1 MAEFATKGVA
11 GSGLGLGI
19 AGTALGVLNGG
30 LGNLFGGIGMNNN
43 NCCSE
48 NAYVNRYELTK
59 ENEIIALKSEN
70 SLLKANTYADQKN
83 LELYTYVDGRLR
95 NIESQ
100 IASQAVWNAT
110 QTGLIGCMQGQIA
123 ELMALS
129 KRIIPSSSVC
139 PTPMPQY
146 NAWVA
151 PTTPTTGA

>member
-1 MAEFATKGVA
+1 MAEFASKGVA

-30 LGNLFGGIGMNNN
+30 LGNLFNGFGMNN

-95 NIESQ
+95 NIEAQ

-110 QTGLIGCMQGQIA
+110 QTGTINCIAQQIA
-123 ELMALS
+123 ALQGLT
-129 KRIIPSSSVC
+129 KIVIPATSVC
-139 PTPMPQY
+139 PAPMPQY
-146 NAWVA
+146 NSWTA
-151 PTTPTTGA
+151 PTAAAAGA

>member
-100 IASQAVWNAT
+100 IAQQAVWNAS
-110 QTGLIGCMQGQIA
+110 QTGLIGCIQGQVSEI
-123 ELMALS
+123 MALS
-129 KRIIPSSSVC
+129 KRIIPASSVC
-139 PTPMPQY
+139 PAPMPQY
-146 NAWVA
+146 NSFTI
-151 PTTPTTGA
+151 PTSTNT

>member
-1 MAEFATKGVA
+1 MAEFASKGVA
-11 GSGLGLGI
+11 GTGLGLGI
-19 AGTALGVLNGG
+19 GGVALGLMNGG
-30 LGNLFGGIGMNNN
+30 LGNLFGGWGMNNN

-95 NIESQ
+95 NIEAQ
-100 IASQAVWNAT
+100 IASQSVWNAT
-110 QTGLIGCMQGQIA
+110 QTATINCIAQQIA
-123 ELMALS
+123 QLQGLT
-129 KRIIPSSSVC
+129 KIVIPATSVC
-139 PTPMPQY
+139 PEPMLAK

-151 PTTPTTGA
+151 PTTGA